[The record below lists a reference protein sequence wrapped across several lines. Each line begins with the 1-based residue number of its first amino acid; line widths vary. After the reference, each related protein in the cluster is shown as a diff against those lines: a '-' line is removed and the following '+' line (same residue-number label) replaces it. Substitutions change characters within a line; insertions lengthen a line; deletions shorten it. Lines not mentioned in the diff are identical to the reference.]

1 VVVVPRAQL
10 AAVTARLELV
20 AAKKA
25 EMHAKVS
32 AGQIRCLLDRYP
44 GLREQITYLD

>member
-20 AAKKA
+20 AAKEA

-32 AGQIRCLLDRYP
+32 AGQIRSLLDRYP